1 MLRLR
6 VIRNR
11 TPAAEF
17 GLLFVTVIWGVSFA
31 ATKCAADQVTPAWIL
46 LTRFGPAA
54 ALLVPFARKRPNRLC
69 RADLKAGLVLGLL
82 NFLACEL
89 QTWGAKYT
97 TAGNNAF
104 LTTVYCVAV
113 PFLDWAVRRRRPR
126 AANIVSAFLCIAG
139 VGFLSLRGN
148 FSIQLGDLLSLGS
161 GFAFALQ
168 IVVIGIVSEKR
179 DPILLTGTQCAFT
192 ALAALPVALAE
203 PFPATIT
210 LQAALSL
217 VFLSLFATLL
227 ATLIQMVCQKY
238 VASSKASLIMSME
251 SVFGCLSGV
260 LFLGE
265 SLTARFLEGS
275 ALILTA
281 ILLCEVKLPARAA
294 AAAVLPKNSAKK

>member
-1 MLRLR
+1 MRA
-6 VIRNR
+6 IRNR
-11 TPAAEF
+11 TLAAEF
-17 GLLFVTVIWGVSFA
+17 GLLFATVVWGVSFA
-31 ATKCAADQVTPAWIL
+31 ATKCVAGQMPPAWIL
-46 LTRFGPAA
+46 VARFGPAA
-54 ALLVPFARKRPNRLC
+54 VLLALFARKKLRKLC
-69 RADLKAGLVLGLL
+69 GADLKTGLALGLL

-126 AANIVSAFLCIAG
+126 AANILSAFLCIAG
-139 VGFLSLRGN
+139 VGLLSLRGN

-161 GFAFALQ
+161 GLAFAMQ

-192 ALAALPVALAE
+192 ALVALPVALTE
-203 PFPATIT
+203 PFPERIT
-210 LQAALSL
+210 PEAAFSL